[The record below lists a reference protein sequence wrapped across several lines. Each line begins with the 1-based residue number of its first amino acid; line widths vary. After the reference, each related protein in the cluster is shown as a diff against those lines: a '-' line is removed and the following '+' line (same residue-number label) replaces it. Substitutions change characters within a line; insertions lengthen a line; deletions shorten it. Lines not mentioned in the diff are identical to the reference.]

1 MNEYSY
7 YTARIYG
14 ISKTSTILRNG
25 VIGEI
30 ISQQAGS
37 DSNGEYCDVEVRF
50 PLLEMELQDHNH
62 FIRYKLTTP

>member
-14 ISKTSTILRNG
+14 VSKASTISRNG

>member
-1 MNEYSY
+1 M
-7 YTARIYG
+7 YG
-14 ISKTSTILRNG
+14 ISKASNYSILRNG

-62 FIRYKLTTP
+62 FIR